1 MEEIRIYHSPWR
13 MLLLAL
19 GSMAFVALSV
29 LMLNHPKN
37 GFHVLVAWS
46 GIVFFGL
53 CGLYMLYATFKE
65 RLTGKPFLT
74 ITDTCIINQSLKQT
88 VINFTD
94 VESFEVVK
102 MKDHKFVA
110 IHYKPNMEQQK
121 MDGAGT
127 VDRSFRS
134 LNRKLVNAQE
144 TISTVGTNLNAQKL
158 CDLLNE
164 RLKRK

>member
-37 GFHVLVAWS
+37 GFHVFVAWS

-53 CGLYMLYATFKE
+53 CGLYILYATFKE

-74 ITDTCIINQSLKQT
+74 ITDTCIISQGVKQT
-88 VINFTD
+88 VINYAD

-102 MKDHKFVA
+102 MKDQKFVA
-110 IHYKPNMEQQK
+110 IHYKPNMELQK
-121 MDGAGT
+121 MDDAGT
-127 VDRSFRS
+127 VGRSVRS
-134 LNRKLVNAQE
+134 LNRRLVNAQE
-144 TISTVGTNLNAQKL
+144 TISIVGTNLNAQDL

>member
-19 GSMAFVALSV
+19 GSLALVALSV

-37 GFHVLVAWS
+37 GFHVFVAWI
-46 GIVFFGL
+46 GIAFFGL
-53 CGLYMLYATFKE
+53 CGLYILYATFKE

-74 ITDTCIINQSLKQT
+74 ITDTCIISQGVKQT
-88 VINFTD
+88 VINYAD

-102 MKDHKFVA
+102 MKDQKFVA
-110 IHYKPNMEQQK
+110 IHYKPNMELKK
-121 MDGAGT
+121 MDDAGT
-127 VDRSFRS
+127 VGRSVRS
-134 LNRKLVNAQE
+134 LNRRLVNAQE
-144 TISTVGTNLNAQKL
+144 TISIVGTNLNAQDL